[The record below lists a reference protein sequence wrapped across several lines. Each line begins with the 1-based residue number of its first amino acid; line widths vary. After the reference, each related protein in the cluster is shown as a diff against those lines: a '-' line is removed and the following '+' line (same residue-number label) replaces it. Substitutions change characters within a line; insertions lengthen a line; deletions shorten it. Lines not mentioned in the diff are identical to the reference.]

1 MSMSSE
7 DSFSSLGK
15 IEAINNLL
23 SSAGLKRESSFSP
36 TNGSLV
42 KSAGRIF
49 LEGIDFDLIYFPLP
63 HLGYKCVVAV
73 TGEIFAA
80 LAHPRLLQVRLGVS
94 AKLDYKNIQEL
105 FKGIVAAAKE
115 FGYSSMDLDLA
126 PSPNGLTIGIS
137 AVGEEL
143 KSTEER
149 RRRANSKD
157 LICIS
162 GSLGA
167 AFLGQMILER
177 GKKNFERDSSQPDLE
192 RYKMLVGSYLKP
204 ELNAS
209 ILSNFEDDDIIP
221 SNAYLVSHGL
231 GDAVKRLVRDTGLG
245 AKVYAGKIPFEGNSF
260 DTGKELDIDPI
271 SAAMNG
277 GDDFKLLFTIPILS
291 AEKFRRD
298 FQTFEI
304 IGHLA
309 QSDVGSVLVTPD
321 GLEHPI
327 TAQGWPQ
334 EAE

>member
-94 AKLDYKNIQEL
+94 SKLDYKNIQEL

-177 GKKNFERDSSQPDLE
+177 GKKYFEKDSSQPDLE

-231 GDAVKRLVRDTGLG
+231 GDAVKRLARDTGLG

>member
-1 MSMSSE
+1 MSSE

-80 LAHPRLLQVRLGVS
+80 LAHPRVLQVRLGVS
-94 AKLDYKNIQEL
+94 AKLDYKNIQKL

-177 GKKNFERDSSQPDLE
+177 GKKYFEKDSSQPDLE

-209 ILSNFEDDDIIP
+209 ILSNFEDDVIIP

-231 GDAVKRLVRDTGLG
+231 GDAVKRLARDTGLG

>member
-80 LAHPRLLQVRLGVS
+80 LAHPRVLQVRLGVS

-231 GDAVKRLVRDTGLG
+231 GDAVKRLARDTGLG

-260 DTGKELDIDPI
+260 DTGKEL
-271 SAAMNG
+271 NG